1 MSRVNIAPAQS
12 TSARVERSQSS
23 TARARPRG
31 QLVPGD
37 RVLDKLRIES
47 VLGEGGM
54 AVVYGVRHELLE
66 LPLALKIL
74 HPTLAMEEAES
85 RFFHEAKI
93 AARIRND
100 HVCTVLDVG
109 RLPEGSPYILMD
121 LLEGTNLEDL
131 VAKRGPLSVSEAIDL
146 ALQTLEGLAHAH
158 AVGVVH
164 RDLKPKNLFVSL
176 GGTLK
181 VLDFGVSKS
190 MMLEGL
196 TMSGTFIGSPT
207 YASPEQILE
216 PQTVDVRTDI
226 WSMGVVLHE
235 MLTCQV
241 PFDGESLETVLRGIL
256 HEPAPPVARLD
267 VPLELKTIILRC
279 LAKAREERF
288 ANAFELAA
296 AIAPFAAGS
305 ASDRVRRIG
314 IAVGVLD
321 APRTSAPPAPSV
333 PPRQMESGMRV
344 RETLPIP
351 SSPPPKPEPAFLSD
365 VRTWRTMSIVLA
377 MLAIMLAAVALFAV
391 RQARRESRHVVLE
404 QPTEP
409 INYHEIRGKGAA
421 SFGEALRAPWGRARP
436 PTRSPSAR

>member
-1 MSRVNIAPAQS
+1 MSRVSSAHARSS
-12 TSARVERSQSS
+12 TSRARVH
-23 TARARPRG
+23 G
-31 QLVPGD
+31 QLAPGD
-37 RVLDKLRIES
+37 RVLDKLCVES
-47 VLGEGGM
+47 ILGEGGM

-74 HPTLAMEEAES
+74 HPALAMDEAES

-93 AARIRND
+93 AARIRNE
-100 HVCTVLDVG
+100 HVCSVLDVG
-109 RLPEGSPYILMD
+109 RLPDGSPYILMD
-121 LLEGTNLEDL
+121 LLEGTTLEDL
-131 VAKRGPLSVSEAIDL
+131 VAKRGPLSVPEAIEL
-146 ALQTLEGLAHAH
+146 ALQTLEGIAHAH

-235 MLTCQV
+235 MLTRQV
-241 PFDGESLETVLRGIL
+241 PFDGEALETVLRGIL

-279 LAKAREERF
+279 LAKSREERF
-288 ANAFELAA
+288 ANVFELATA
-296 AIAPFAAGS
+296 LAPFASGNT
-305 ASDRVRRIG
+305 SDRLARIG
-314 IAVGVLD
+314 ITTGVLE
-321 APRTSAPPAPSV
+321 APRPSASPVSASV
-333 PPRQMESGMRV
+333 PPRQMDSGMRM
-344 RETLPIP
+344 RGTMPIP
-351 SSPPPKPEPAFLSD
+351 SSRPPPPVPAAEPPFLSD
-365 VRTWRTMSIVLA
+365 VRTWRTMSI
-377 MLAIMLAAVALFAV
+377 MLAIAAVMLAAIALFAV
-391 RQARRESRHVVLE
+391 HKARTESRRALLH
-404 QPTEP
+404 
-409 INYHEIRGKGAA
+409 A
-421 SFGEALRAPWGRARP
+421 SQ
-436 PTRSPSAR
+436 TH